1 MEFFDSLQTQDKEF
15 YQYLVKP
22 DVLGT
27 IVELYEILLE
37 ERLEDPVQYTKQFL
51 ANSCFR
57 RQCAKQES
65 EYESLKYRI

>member
-1 MEFFDSLQTQDKEF
+1 MEFLIACKPNQDKEF

-37 ERLEDPVQYTKQFL
+37 ERLEDPVQYT
-51 ANSCFR
+51 
-57 RQCAKQES
+57 
-65 EYESLKYRI
+65 